1 MAPVTVALT
10 AAPAVFHCTQCAQFL
25 PLSQFYKS
33 NVRHSIHR
41 CRKHTCIAALAS
53 RRNALSKLS
62 PERKAALRVVA
73 RMSKV
78 ASAPAWT
85 RVLSAVEGVLR
96 RFDCRSVLSGRARG
110 LVLVRATGTGT
121 AAAAVESR
129 WQAWEG
135 VPVTQGEAV
144 MLATQTGAQ
153 REALLCRGAL
163 GEAVQAARQQCDDC
177 QRAAT

>member
-53 RRNALSKLS
+53 RRNAMSKLS
-62 PERKAALRVVA
+62 PERKVALRVVA

-96 RFDCRSVLSGRARG
+96 RFDCRSVLSGRTQG
-110 LVLVRATGTGT
+110 LVLVRATVPVTGR
-121 AAAAVESR
+121 AEPE
-129 WQAWEG
+129 WQAWES
-135 VPVTQGEAV
+135 VPVTQGEAA
-144 MLATQTGAQ
+144 MLATQTDAQ
-153 REALLCRGAL
+153 REAILCRGAV
-163 GEAVQAARQQCDDC
+163 GEALQAARCE
-177 QRAAT
+177 AAEALGTV